1 MTIFLMLESTYKKI
15 INIILKVMITFLQLR
30 ILKKFQI
37 RVKHAL
43 HTYKTKGEFKNS
55 VF

>member
-1 MTIFLMLESTYKKI
+1 MLGSIYKNYKYRFEGYDYIFTIENFE
-15 INIILKVMITFLQLR
+15 
-30 ILKKFQI
+30 KFQI

-55 VF
+55 VI